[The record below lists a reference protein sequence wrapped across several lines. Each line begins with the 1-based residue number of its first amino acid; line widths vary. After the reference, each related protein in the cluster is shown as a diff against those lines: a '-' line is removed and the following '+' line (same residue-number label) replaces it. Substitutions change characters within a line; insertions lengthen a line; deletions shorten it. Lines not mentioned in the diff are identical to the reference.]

1 MLKVHQASLYSITFH
16 YSTSAHQLHVID
28 SRGIDRSIPGKRLTY
43 FRQFILQQPG
53 HQPGH
58 RRLSS
63 AKTAKIPTEFRCSA
77 KKTGARRPLSSPA
90 SALPLF
96 PVSRISSSA
105 KKPFSRSLRQSHYVP
120 ARRRRRI
127 GFGRTRR
134 RRRLRCRPPTRR
146 PTWRWSRWSPLTKP
160 RSSRCCFWKQLW

>member
-1 MLKVHQASLYSITFH
+1 MHQASLYSIHTSLQH
-16 YSTSAHQLHVID
+16 KRVSTTCNRQPGHRPEHPRQ
-28 SRGIDRSIPGKRLTY
+28 RSIY
-43 FRQFILQQPG
+43 FRQFILRQPG

-63 AKTAKIPTEFRCSA
+63 AKTAKTPTVIRCSA

-105 KKPFSRSLRQSHYVP
+105 KKPFSRSHRQSHYVP

-146 PTWRWSRWSPLTKP
+146 PRWRWSRWSPLTKP

>member
-1 MLKVHQASLYSITFH
+1 MLECTRHHYIRFTH
-16 YSTSAHQLHVID
+16 NYSTSAFQLHVID

-63 AKTAKIPTEFRCSA
+63 AKTAKTPTEFRCSA

-105 KKPFSRSLRQSHYVP
+105 KKPFSRSHRQSHYVP

>member
-1 MLKVHQASLYSITFH
+1 MHQASLYSIH
-16 YSTSAHQLHVID
+16 ISLQHKRISTTCNRQPGHRPEHPRQ
-28 SRGIDRSIPGKRLTY
+28 RSIY
-43 FRQFILQQPG
+43 FRQFILRQPG

-58 RRLSS
+58 CRLRS
-63 AKTAKIPTEFRCSA
+63 AKTAKTPTVIRCSA

-105 KKPFSRSLRQSHYVP
+105 KKPFSCSYRQSLYVP

-146 PTWRWSRWSPLTKP
+146 PRWRWSRWSPLTKP